1 MRKIHQIN
9 NFANVCGYFFNA
21 YMSENFECNNGY
33 NCKHPQQ
40 EETDTNEATGKEIG
54 KCYAWSCPL
63 GYEAGEDDFT
73 DIEIDQNGYTEWEES
88 EFIVVDDDKFFGK
101 AI

>member
-9 NFANVCGYFFNA
+9 NFANQCGYFYNA
-21 YMSENFECNNGY
+21 DLEENYTCNNGY

-40 EETDTNEATGKEIG
+40 EEKDTNEETGKEVG

-63 GYEAGEDDFT
+63 GCEADQEDFDNK
-73 DIEIDQNGYTEWEES
+73 EIDKNGFDEWEEG
-88 EFIVVDDDKFFGK
+88 EFIVVDEEEK
-101 AI
+101 I